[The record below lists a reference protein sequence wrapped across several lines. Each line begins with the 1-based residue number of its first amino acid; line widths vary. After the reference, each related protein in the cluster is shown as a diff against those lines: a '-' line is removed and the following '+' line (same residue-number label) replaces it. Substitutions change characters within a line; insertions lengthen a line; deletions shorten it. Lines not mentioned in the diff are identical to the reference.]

1 MYLVDTENV
10 GTSWRHL
17 LPSKTN
23 QDKII
28 LFYTENSPHISY
40 IDFEMILQY
49 PDSFELI
56 RAYTGKNALD
66 FQMVSYLG
74 YLLKTAQKTHYV
86 IVSNDYG
93 YDSVIQFWKD
103 RNISIARLTATD
115 LENITKKYE
124 LIALEPK
131 EVQEDSQEETNETVE
146 VSPLKEK
153 LKDALDEAIPKN
165 KKDRQKTIDEIVET
179 LDETKLDDLR
189 QVHNDLVKGFGMEDG
204 SKIYKQIK
212 TKIKKIDAL

>member
-1 MYLVDTENV
+1 M
-10 GTSWRHL
+10 
-17 LPSKTN
+17 PSKTS
-23 QDKII
+23 QDKIL

-40 IDFEMILQY
+40 VDFEMILRY
-49 PDSFELI
+49 PDSFEMV

-66 FQMVSYLG
+66 FQLVSYLG
-74 YLLKTAQKTHYV
+74 YLLKTAPKTHYV
-86 IVSNDYG
+86 VVSNDYG

-103 RNISIARLTATD
+103 RNISITRLNAVD
-115 LENITKKYE
+115 LEKNSKKFE
-124 LIALEPK
+124 LMALEPK
-131 EVQEDSQEETNETVE
+131 EILEVSEEENTETVE

-153 LKDALDEAIPKN
+153 LKDALNEAIPMN
-165 KKDRQKTIDEIVET
+165 KKDRQKTIDDIVET
-179 LDETKLDDLR
+179 LDETNLDDLR

>member
-1 MYLVDTENV
+1 M
-10 GTSWRHL
+10 
-17 LPSKTN
+17 PSKTA
-23 QDKII
+23 QDKIL

-40 IDFEMILQY
+40 VDFEMILQY
-49 PDSFELI
+49 PDSFEMI

-66 FQMVSYLG
+66 FQLVSYLG
-74 YLLKTAQKTHYV
+74 FLLKTAPKTNYV

-103 RNISIARLTATD
+103 RNISLTRLSAND
-115 LENITKKYE
+115 LEMNSKKFE
-124 LIALEPK
+124 LMALEPK
-131 EVQEDSQEETNETVE
+131 EEILEVSEEEKNETVE

-153 LKDALDEAIPKN
+153 LKDALNEAIPKN
-165 KKDRQKTIDEIVET
+165 KKDRQKTIEDIVET
-179 LDETKLDDLR
+179 LDSTNLDDLR

-212 TKIKKIDAL
+212 TKIKKIDAV